1 MDWSTV
7 ITATTFSGLVD
18 GLTAIVPILLTSL
31 IIPIMILRKGLDLVK
46 GIAYRAQSLT
56 TYGSVAL
63 LSYSKGFF
71 LYERKKIQ

>member
-7 ITATTFSGLVD
+7 IDSTTFKGLVD

-46 GIAYRAQSLT
+46 GIAYRA
-56 TYGSVAL
+56 
-63 LSYSKGFF
+63 
-71 LYERKKIQ
+71 